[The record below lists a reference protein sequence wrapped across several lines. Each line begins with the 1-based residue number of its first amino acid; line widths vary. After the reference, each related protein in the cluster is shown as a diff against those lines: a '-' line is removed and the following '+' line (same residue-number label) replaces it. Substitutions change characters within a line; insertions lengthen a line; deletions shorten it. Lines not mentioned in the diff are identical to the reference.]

1 MGILIV
7 EDSPTI
13 AQMLSA
19 VLEDGGFHDVSTV
32 FSGEEAL
39 KFLSSKSSQLQKV
52 DLILMDIILP
62 GIDGLEVCRK
72 VKTMKGLSMV
82 PVLVVTAHN
91 DEQTMADAFAAGA
104 WDFLSKPLKGAELLI
119 RVKAA
124 LAKKKEIEERLQ
136 QAGT

>member
-13 AQMLSA
+13 AQMLRA

-39 KFLSSKSSQLQKV
+39 KFLSSKSSKLQKV

-72 VKTMKGLSMV
+72 VKTLKGLSMV

-136 QAGT
+136 QAGA

>member
-13 AQMLSA
+13 AQMLRA

-39 KFLSSKSSQLQKV
+39 KFLSSKSSKLQKV

-62 GIDGLEVCRK
+62 GIDGREVCRK
-72 VKTMKGLSMV
+72 VKTLKGLSMV

-136 QAGT
+136 QAGA